1 MYAYFILS
9 FALNFPFIRLCYGI
23 FMSNLYLHLS
33 VQNGKDDFWN
43 VHGGDCEISTRE
55 TRHGRTSFL
64 RNRQRKRTF
73 Y

>member
-1 MYAYFILS
+1 MAF
-9 FALNFPFIRLCYGI
+9 